1 MFKKIKQYIKRKKYP
16 FYMCENRKYRQ
27 YDIGAYTYGR
37 PNVFGDAH
45 LKVGK
50 FCSISMTSTISLGGE
65 HHSDWV
71 STYPFNVTFPSAGKQ
86 TTFSKGDV
94 VIGNDVW
101 IADGAMILSGVTIG
115 DGAVIGARAVV
126 AKDVRPYE
134 IVGGNPARHI
144 RYRFSDTQI
153 QKLLAIKWWEWPID
167 KIEANFDLIMSDDI
181 DAFINKHYE
190 GA

>member
-1 MFKKIKQYIKRKKYP
+1 MFKKIRQYIKRKKYP
-16 FYMCENRKYRQ
+16 FYMGENRKYRT

-37 PNVFGDAH
+37 PTVFGDAH
-45 LKVGK
+45 LSVGK

-71 STYPFNVTFPSAGKQ
+71 STYPFNAAFPSVQKQ

-115 DGAVIGARAVV
+115 DGAIIGARAVV
-126 AKDVRPYE
+126 AKDVKPYE

-144 RYRFSDTQI
+144 RYRFSQEQI
-153 QKLLAIKWWEWPID
+153 AKLLAIQWWAWPVE
-167 KIEANFDLIMSDDI
+167 KIAANFDLIMDSDI